1 MARLPRRTIG
11 ESSSRSSVSMEEV
24 EVTYGCIASFTV
36 KASPFN
42 AAGVQRRADGDG
54 DGEAT
59 SWVSRSEEAD
69 IMGGFGRD
77 FPCC

>member
-24 EVTYGCIASFTV
+24 VVTYGCIASFTA

-54 DGEAT
+54 KAI
-59 SWVSRSEEAD
+59 SWVSKSEEAD
-69 IMGGFGRD
+69 IMGGLGRD